1 MFRQRMKTW
10 ENGWSEAQKTYMH
23 KKRDLMKNVGKN
35 VPWKCVFPAC
45 AAEAGMLLRGN
56 ATNNWSE
63 GANKTIRFARL
74 RNMDFVTVLVVFFS
88 MLRRQYQNAAA
99 SLDTN
104 TARNFPAASPT
115 SKCKNLFTHR
125 DCKNRIAGVTKT
137 SGAADARDNM
147 HTYEVAGKS
156 SRSTKYTVKVWKDDQ
171 TGKQRADCGCG
182 LAKTCNKSG
191 FCIHI
196 GSVIF
201 TRQEKME
208 DYVDKLD
215 TIGAAKSV
223 HHKWNPDIP
232 EVPTLCVDAALATGQ
247 PNPLIHTSITVE
259 NRKGRPKL
267 NKRMEG
273 YMDRIKQQT
282 KKRKNRQP
290 QRTRTN
296 PTASPPTR
304 VSTLMNAPRGKSVRS
319 KRQRAHEHAGAA
331 GNFKRAKQGD
341 IPFQMSESDTDDSII
356 LPEPLSRRQSA
367 SCAPP
372 PPMMVCELCDELK
385 PTGRESA
392 CCKLAACNE
401 CLAAWILGKKD
412 PTCPHCRQ
420 SIKVDVAVPVCIDS
434 ASDSGPTAVSIHSS
448 SNSSDSATED
458 APVVSI
464 MLR

>member
-1 MFRQRMKTW
+1 
-10 ENGWSEAQKTYMH
+10 
-23 KKRDLMKNVGKN
+23 
-35 VPWKCVFPAC
+35 
-45 AAEAGMLLRGN
+45 
-56 ATNNWSE
+56 
-63 GANKTIRFARL
+63 
-74 RNMDFVTVLVVFFS
+74 
-88 MLRRQYQNAAA
+88 
-99 SLDTN
+99 
-104 TARNFPAASPT
+104 
-115 SKCKNLFTHR
+115 
-125 DCKNRIAGVTKT
+125 
-137 SGAADARDNM
+137 
-147 HTYEVAGKS
+147 
-156 SRSTKYTVKVWKDDQ
+156 
-171 TGKQRADCGCG
+171 
-182 LAKTCNKSG
+182 
-191 FCIHI
+191 
-196 GSVIF
+196 
-201 TRQEKME
+201 
-208 DYVDKLD
+208 
-215 TIGAAKSV
+215 V